1 MRAVELAKVAAN
13 AEALR
18 LRELA
23 SRQSRRAIYGV
34 VAAVFGIGVLVLLHV
49 VAYNMMVPNVSPLV
63 ASLVLLAFDLIV
75 AAVCGLKALKS
86 VPGPVELEAL
96 AIRKQALQDVRG
108 SVTLMSLAGEAINT
122 AFRPQRS
129 VTVVR
134 PRGPVRMAGALAS
147 RLMRR

>member
-18 LRELA
+18 LREMA
-23 SRQSRRAIYGV
+23 SRQSMRAAYGG
-34 VAAVFGIGVLVLLHV
+34 VAALFGIAVFVLLHV
-49 VAYNMMVPNVSPLV
+49 VAYHMMVPNVTPLV
-63 ASLVLLAFDLIV
+63 ASLIMLAFDLIV

-108 SVTLMSLAGEAINT
+108 SVTFMSLASEAVGM
-122 AFRPQRS
+122 AFRPQR
-129 VTVVR
+129 TTTLVR

-147 RLMRR
+147 RLFRR